1 MIRNYLLLAYR
12 VVARYKSY
20 SFINILGL
28 AVGLTCGI
36 IIYLWI
42 LDELNYDRYNN
53 NFASIY
59 RLVQDE
65 KFASGAFKVAATPAP
80 LAPAL
85 KENFPEIKLTARY
98 RPITEKVMV
107 AYNEKKFYE
116 NGFGYADPELLKI
129 FTFRFIN
136 GSKEHALDQPNS
148 IVITARIAAKYFGNE
163 EPIGKS
169 LQIDGGNV
177 YTVTSVIED
186 LPANSHLRF
195 DILAPFGK
203 LNEMGW
209 DVGWNNNYYYAYM
222 LFDNRYDYR
231 LMKDRFHKF
240 LVNKFKVKDEEI
252 TSDYYLQPLSDI
264 HLRSDFD
271 IDLYSHSEYSYQYI
285 YIFMTVAMIILL
297 IVIINYM
304 NLSTARAA
312 RRAKEVGIRK
322 TAGATRKQLMLQY
335 IGESFVLTLLSSF
348 IALILTEITLPFVNE
363 FTGKNLGIHYS
374 DIEFSLG
381 LLGIILFT
389 SLAAGSYPAFFL
401 SSYSPYLVLKGNVKT
416 GSSLFRKVLVIF
428 QFSLSVVLIIGTF
441 VISDQLHFIQKKDLG
456 LNKDLV
462 LYTEF
467 KGELYKNFRM
477 FKSELK
483 DLPDVL
489 NVTYSSDIPTYTVH
503 SVWGISWEGSMPNSD
518 FLIHQFM
525 VDEDYIPTFGIQ
537 MKEGRNFDLSQPTD
551 SGNFILNEA
560 AVRMMGLKDPVGKWF
575 SPSGQKGTIIGVM
588 KDFNFKSLHKPVEPL
603 FLFIS
608 RDRWGFII
616 VKIKSGDLPESMT
629 AISRVW
635 DKYNPGF
642 PMDFKL
648 LDTEYDKLYTA
659 EQKMGILFGLFA
671 MVAIFLSC
679 LGLFGLA
686 SYITETK
693 TREIG
698 IRKAMGASGY
708 KIVRMLS
715 ADFIYWVM
723 IATLIG
729 LPAAYLYLHHWL
741 QNFAFRTRLHAG
753 TFVLAGILVLVI
765 SQLSVLYQT
774 LRASGKDPADVLKYE

>member
-1 MIRNYLLLAYR
+1 MIRNYFLLAYR
-12 VVARYKSY
+12 VIARYKSY

-42 LDELNYDRYNN
+42 LDELNYDKYNEN
-53 NFASIY
+53 YSSIY

-65 KFASGAFKVAATPAP
+65 KFETGTFKVAATPAP
-80 LAPAL
+80 LGPAL
-85 KENFPEIKLTARY
+85 KETFPEIKEEARY
-98 RPITEKVMV
+98 RPIIEKVMV
-107 AYNEKKFYE
+107 ACKDKKFYE
-116 NGFGYADPELLKI
+116 NNFGYADPELFKI
-129 FTFRFIN
+129 FTFKFLS
-136 GSKEHALDQPNS
+136 GSGEHCLDQPNS
-148 IVITARIAAKYFGNE
+148 LLITKSIAAKYFGSGD
-163 EPIGKS
+163 PIGKS

-177 YTVTSVIED
+177 YTVTAVIDD

-209 DVGWNNNYYYAYM
+209 NVGWNNNYYYSYM
-222 LFDNRYDYR
+222 LFDNKYNYR
-231 LMKDRFHKF
+231 LMKDKFHKF

-252 TSDYYLQPLSDI
+252 TSDFYLQPLSDI
-264 HLRSDFD
+264 HLKSDFD
-271 IDLYSHSEYSYQYI
+271 IDLYSHTEFRYQYI
-285 YIFMTVAMIILL
+285 YIFLTVGIIILL

-312 RRAKEVGIRK
+312 RRAREVGIRK
-322 TAGATRKQLMLQY
+322 TVGASRRQLILQY
-335 IGESFVLTLLSSF
+335 LGESFILTVISCF
-348 IALILTEITLPFVNE
+348 IALILTELFLPYIND
-363 FTGKNLGIHYS
+363 FTGKALGIHYR
-374 DIEFSLG
+374 DHEFSLG
-381 LLGIILFT
+381 LICIILFT

-401 SSYSPYLVLKGNVKT
+401 SSYSPYLVLKGTVKT
-416 GSSLFRKVLVIF
+416 GSSLFRKILVIF

-456 LNKDLV
+456 IKKEQV

-467 KGELYKNFRM
+467 KGDFYKNFRM
-477 FKSELK
+477 FKSDLK
-483 DLPDVL
+483 NLPDVV

-503 SVWGISWEGSMPNSD
+503 SGWGISWEGSTPNSD

-537 MKEGRNFDLSQPTD
+537 LKEGRNFDLSHPTD

-560 AVRMMGLKDPVGKWF
+560 AVRMMGLKEPVGKWF
-575 SPSGQKGTIIGVM
+575 SPSGTKGTIIGVM

-603 FLFIS
+603 FIYLS
-608 RDRWGFII
+608 KDHWGYII
-616 VKIKSGDLPESMT
+616 VKIKSGDVTKTMSGIT
-629 AISRVW
+629 NVW
-635 DKYNPGF
+635 EKYNPDF
-642 PMDFKL
+642 PMDFKF
-648 LDTEYDKLYTA
+648 LDSEYEKLYTS

-708 KIVRMLS
+708 KIVTMLS
-715 ADFIYWVM
+715 ADFTYWVL

-729 LPAAYLYLHHWL
+729 LPSAYLYLHHWL
-741 QNFAFRTRLHAG
+741 QNFAFRTSMHAG
-753 TFVLAGILVLVI
+753 TFILASILVLVI

-774 LRASGKDPADVLKYE
+774 LKASGKDPADVLKYE

>member
-1 MIRNYLLLAYR
+1 MIRNYFLLAYR
-12 VVARYKSY
+12 VIARYKSY

-36 IIYLWI
+36 VIYLWI
-42 LDELNYDRYNN
+42 LDEINFDRFNDKYS
-53 NFASIY
+53 SIY

-65 KFASGAFKVAATPAP
+65 KFEAGAFKVAATPAP

-85 KENFPEIKLTARY
+85 KENFPEIKVAARY

-107 AYNEKKFYE
+107 AYKDKKFYE
-116 NGFGYADPELLKI
+116 DNFGYADPELVDI
-129 FTFRFIN
+129 FTFNFLH

-148 IVITARIAAKYFGNE
+148 IMITAYIAEKYFGKE
-163 EPIGKS
+163 DPIGKS

-186 LPANSHLRF
+186 LPANSHLHF
-195 DILAPFGK
+195 NILAPFGK
-203 LNEMGW
+203 LTEMRWNLSW
-209 DVGWNNNYYYAYM
+209 DNNYYYAYM

-231 LMKDRFHKF
+231 TMKDKIHKF
-240 LVNKFKVKDEEI
+240 LVDKFKVKDEEI

-264 HLRSDFD
+264 HLKSDFD
-271 IDLYSHSEYSYQYI
+271 IDLYSHTEYSIQYI
-285 YIFMTVAMIILL
+285 YIFITVAMIILL

-312 RRAKEVGIRK
+312 RRAREVGIRK
-322 TAGATRKQLMLQY
+322 TLGASRRQLILQY
-335 IGESFVLTLLSSF
+335 LGESFILTLISCF
-348 IALILTEITLPFVNE
+348 IALVLAELALPYIND
-363 FTGKNLGIHYS
+363 FTGKNLGIHYRNS
-374 DIEFSLG
+374 EFTLG
-381 LLGIILFT
+381 LIGIVLFT

-416 GSSLFRKVLVIF
+416 GSSLFRKILVIF

-441 VISDQLHFIQKKDLG
+441 VIVDQLHFMQKRNLG
-456 LNKDLV
+456 LNKEQV

-477 FKSELK
+477 FKNELK
-483 DLPDVL
+483 ALPDVV

-503 SVWGISWEGSMPNSD
+503 SGWGYEWEGSTPNSD
-518 FLIHQFM
+518 LLIHQFM

-537 MKEGRNFDLSQPTD
+537 MKEGRNFDLSHPTD
-551 SGNFILNEA
+551 SGSYILNEA

-575 SPSGQKGTIIGVM
+575 SNGDKGTIIGVM

-603 FLFIS
+603 FLYM
-608 RDRWGFII
+608 DKGHWGYII
-616 VKIKSGDLPESMT
+616 VKINTSDMPKTMT
-629 AISRVW
+629 SISRVW
-635 DKYNPGF
+635 EKYNPDF
-642 PMDFKL
+642 PMDLKI
-648 LDTEYDKLYTA
+648 LDAEYKKLYTA
-659 EQKMGILFGLFA
+659 EQKMGILFGVFA

-686 SYITETK
+686 SYITETR

-715 ADFIYWVM
+715 LDFTYWVLL
-723 IATLIG
+723 ATLIG
-729 LPAAYLYLHHWL
+729 LPAAYFYLHHWL
-741 QNFAFRTRLHAG
+741 QNFAFRTKLHVG
-753 TFVLAGILVLVI
+753 TFLLASILVLVI
-765 SQLSVLYQT
+765 SQLSVMYQT

>member
-1 MIRNYLLLAYR
+1 MIKNYFLLAYR
-12 VVARYKSY
+12 VIARYKSY

-42 LDELNYDRYNN
+42 LDELNFDKYNQN
-53 NFASIY
+53 YSSIY

-65 KFASGAFKVAATPAP
+65 KFESGVFKVAATPAP

-85 KENFPEIKLTARY
+85 KESFPEIKLEARY
-98 RPITEKVMV
+98 RPIIEKVMV
-107 AYNEKKFYE
+107 AYKDKKFYE
-116 NGFGYADPELLKI
+116 NNFGYADPELVKI
-129 FTFRFIN
+129 FTFKFLY
-136 GSKEHALDQPNS
+136 GSKEHSLDQPNS
-148 IVITARIAAKYFGNE
+148 LLITKRIAEKYFGNE
-163 EPIGKS
+163 DPLGKS

-177 YTVTSVIED
+177 YTVTAVID
-186 LPANSHLRF
+186 NLPSNSHLRF

-209 DVGWNNNYYYAYM
+209 NVSWDNNYYYAYM
-222 LFDNRYDYR
+222 LFDNKYDYR
-231 LMKDRFHKF
+231 QMKDKFHKY

-264 HLRSDFD
+264 HLKSDFD
-271 IDLYSHSEYSYQYI
+271 IDLYSHTEFSYQYI
-285 YIFMTVAMIILL
+285 IIFMTVALIILL
-297 IVIINYM
+297 IVVINYM

-312 RRAKEVGIRK
+312 RRAREVGIRK
-322 TAGATRKQLMLQY
+322 TVGATRRQLVLQY
-335 IGESFVLTLLSSF
+335 LGESFVLTIISCF
-348 IALILTEITLPFVNE
+348 IALIITELALPYIND
-363 FTGKNLGIHYS
+363 FTGKNLGIHYRDS
-374 DIEFSLG
+374 EFSLG

-416 GSSLFRKVLVIF
+416 GSSLFRKILVIF

-456 LNKDLV
+456 INKEQI

-467 KGELYKNFRM
+467 KGDFYRNFRM
-477 FKSELK
+477 FKNDLK
-483 DLPDVL
+483 DLPDVV

-503 SVWGISWEGSMPNSD
+503 SGWGYKWEGSKPNTD
-518 FLIHQFM
+518 LLIHQFM

-537 MKEGRNFDLSQPTD
+537 MKEGRNFDLSHPTD
-551 SGNFILNEA
+551 SGSFILNEA

-575 SPSGQKGTIIGVM
+575 STDEKGTIIGVM

-603 FLFIS
+603 FIYLS
-608 RDRWGFII
+608 KDHWGYII
-616 VKIKSGDLPESMT
+616 VKIKTGDIPKTMSSIT
-629 AISRVW
+629 GVW
-635 DKYNPGF
+635 EKYNPDF
-642 PMDFKL
+642 PMDFKF
-648 LDTEYDKLYTA
+648 LDSEYDKLYTA
-659 EQKMGILFGLFA
+659 EQNLGILFGVFA
-671 MVAIFLSC
+671 MIAVFLSC

-715 ADFIYWVM
+715 VDFTYWVL

-741 QNFAFRTRLHAG
+741 QNFAFHTRLHAG
-753 TFVLAGILVLVI
+753 TFILSSILVLVI